1 MAFSVELLDESPS
14 EDRLGLITIGSY
26 VERFVCPMEYWDAT
40 RYRLHWRQAIT
51 RIIQGSGTSAL
62 ITSMYDP
69 ALANFIYWW
78 PMYRMGQTVQFQNH
92 ILFLSELEAPF
103 DPNDPFRSIPER
115 RIVDT
120 DGEEISEW
128 SATIADLEGF
138 LAN

>member
-1 MAFSVELLDESPS
+1 MAFSIELLDESAS
-14 EDRLGLITIGSY
+14 DDRSGLITIGSF
-26 VERFVCPMEYWDAT
+26 VERFVSSMEYWDAT

-51 RIIQGSGTSAL
+51 RIIHGSSTSAL

-78 PMYRMGQTVQFQNH
+78 PMYRLEQTVQFQNH
-92 ILFLSELEAPF
+92 ILFLNELETPF

-115 RIVDT
+115 RIVDS